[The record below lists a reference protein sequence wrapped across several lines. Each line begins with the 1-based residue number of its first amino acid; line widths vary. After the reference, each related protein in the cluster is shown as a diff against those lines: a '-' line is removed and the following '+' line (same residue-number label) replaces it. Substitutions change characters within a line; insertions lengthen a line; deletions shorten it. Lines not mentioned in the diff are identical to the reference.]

1 MQCSVVIKSNG
12 CDWTHSS
19 VLQRKAGTSE
29 DSMMC
34 RCANSLSKAVMD
46 DKVRLLYPL
55 VPSFLSSYVDV
66 GPGPSEAGA
75 PEAEGSP
82 EAG

>member
-1 MQCSVVIKSNG
+1 
-12 CDWTHSS
+12 
-19 VLQRKAGTSE
+19 
-29 DSMMC
+29 
-34 RCANSLSKAVMD
+34 MD